1 MRRKNSFGRLPG
13 IILDFP
19 GEAFSGPGRAV
30 TQPQDLRFWGA
41 KKKLLG
47 GSRGSFWVSPGVHC
61 WDLGTLHHN
70 RRISHFGAQKH
81 FWEAPGDHF
90 GLPGTWAR
98 CIKTWHYFGFL
109 GVHYQRHPCSLSP
122 KIQKIDVSEQGGFV
136 KIIPR
141 RHFWHLHQKTE
152 GFQRP

>member
-1 MRRKNSFGRLPG
+1 MAPKSALSKPR
-13 IILDFP
+13 
-19 GEAFSGPGRAV
+19 
-30 TQPQDLRFWGA
+30 DLIEHMHAPFCGA
-41 KKKLLG
+41 KTLLG

-122 KIQKIDVSEQGGFV
+122 KIQKIDVSEQGGFI

-141 RHFWHLHQKTE
+141 RHFWHQKAIYQNRGISTSLN
-152 GFQRP
+152 RMIMIN